1 MREIFIATRIV
12 YFRPRTVGGPGENR
26 VSRSNSS
33 LASRAR
39 KKGGKKNFPIQAP
52 ACVRFLP
59 RGLMG
64 GWRDKGRRIMRGPP
78 ASGAAADGN
87 AIAAFHDRRTIA
99 PPVEKCPA
107 AARILFRLRCYAR
120 GNLAAERTPPSTSI
134 IPITGRTVTL
144 VGIDRVT
151 RNKKERKPSVER
163 KTPLSL
169 IRN

>member
-39 KKGGKKNFPIQAP
+39 KKGGKKNFPIQAS

-78 ASGAAADGN
+78 ASGAAADGD

-99 PPVEKCPA
+99 PPVESAQLLPGYFSGFGVTRA
-107 AARILFRLRCYAR
+107 AISPRRGRLHPRQLFRLQAAR
-120 GNLAAERTPPSTSI
+120 LRLSESI
-134 IPITGRTVTL
+134 A
-144 VGIDRVT
+144 
-151 RNKKERKPSVER
+151 
-163 KTPLSL
+163 
-169 IRN
+169 